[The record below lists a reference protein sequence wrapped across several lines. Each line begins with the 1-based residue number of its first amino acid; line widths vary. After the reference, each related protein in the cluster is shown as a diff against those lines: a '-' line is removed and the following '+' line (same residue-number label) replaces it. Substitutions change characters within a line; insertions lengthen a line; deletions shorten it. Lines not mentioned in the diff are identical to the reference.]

1 MFRSLI
7 AAWQNGDPAYLIVGV
22 LATTFVVFCTLP
34 IHEFAHAWAATK
46 LGDDTARLQGRLTL
60 NPLAHLSLWGTVM
73 IYLFGFG
80 FANPVP
86 VNPIRFKN
94 RKRGMAL
101 TAFAGPASN
110 LIMAFLFLILY
121 NLVLFFFSSSETGR
135 IVAQFINF
143 AASININLAVFNLL
157 PIPPLDGS
165 RIITLVIP
173 DKYYFEIMRY
183 EQYIMI
189 GVLVL
194 LALGWLTIPLT
205 FLSNLVYGLF
215 DWIVSLP
222 FGLLFA

>member
-1 MFRSLI
+1 MLRSLLSG
-7 AAWQNGDPAYLIVGV
+7 GDATTMMIQI

-34 IHEFAHAWAATK
+34 IHEFAHAWAATN

-60 NPLAHLSLWGTVM
+60 NPLAHLSLWGTLM

-80 FANPVP
+80 FAKPVP

-110 LIMAFLFLILY
+110 LIMAFVFLILH
-121 NLVLFFFSSSETGR
+121 NILFHFASGEIMR
-135 IVAQFINF
+135 AVAQFVNF

-183 EQYIMI
+183 ERYIMI

-194 LALGWLTIPLT
+194 LAMGWLTTPLMY
-205 FLSNLVYGLF
+205 LSSFVYRLF
-215 DWIVSLP
+215 DWIIFLP